1 MKRTKRIFAIFM
13 TLALAMSMLIVSSAV
28 SFAADGDTPAGTK
41 SITVK
46 GAKAGHTYTLYQIF
60 TGKIDN
66 GELTNIQWGADAPA
80 SMKDGGKTAAAA
92 AKEIATQND
101 ARAFA
106 QSYTFT
112 GGTSKSLAADAE
124 DGSDLVFDKLAEG
137 YYVIIDTAGPEA
149 VTEGD
154 FYSAVIVQLAGNT
167 DVNIKGSVPT
177 SEKKVAD
184 NNDTEN
190 VQPALAQVADTAWQ
204 DSADYDIGDKVPF
217 RLKATTAD
225 NVAAYKKYHITFQD
239 KQCEGLDNPT
249 AWTVTVLGKTFELS
263 ATGSAPAPQTT
274 VNGTKITVSKVDP
287 AANQTFA
294 IKVEFEPTGEGV
306 TTLNAECNN
315 AVIIVKYEAEL
326 NESANIGSLGNPN
339 ESYITYSN
347 KPESTD
353 GHEEGKTPVDKV
365 IVFTYKTDI
374 DKVDETGAALNGAD
388 FTLYKKVAADTDGAV
403 KGSDLSFGE
412 GIEHSK
418 INANDNYIVVGH
430 KTGSA
435 AGASFEFKGIDDGT
449 YVLVETTV
457 PEGYNAWASKE
468 FTVTAEHTQDPNK
481 LELTSLSGT
490 DPFTN
495 ANAGTGA
502 VEVSKK
508 NGTKHSM
515 ESGELY
521 AEIENKS
528 GAVLPSTGGI
538 GTIIFYVLGSL
549 LVVGCG
555 IVLISKRRM
564 ESR

>member
-13 TLALAMSMLIVSSAV
+13 TLALAMSMLISMSSV
-28 SFAADGDTPAGTK
+28 SFAAGNK

-46 GAKAGHTYTLYQIF
+46 GAKTGHTYTLYQVF
-60 TGKIDN
+60 TGTIDDKN
-66 GELTNIQWGADAPA
+66 TPNDKTDDELTNIQWGTDAPA
-80 SMKDGGKTAAAA
+80 AMKSQYATAAAA
-92 AKEIATQND
+92 AKAVATQND

-112 GGTSKSLAADAE
+112 GGKTMSLAAGAV
-124 DGSDLVFDKLAEG
+124 DGSDLVFDQLDEG
-137 YYVIIDTAGPEA
+137 YYVIIDTAGPA
-149 VTEGD
+149 DVTEGD

-167 DVNIKGSVPT
+167 EIAIKGSVPT

-184 NNDTEN
+184 NNDTET
-190 VQPALAQVADTAWQ
+190 VQPALADVADTAWQ

-239 KQCEGLDNPT
+239 KQCDGLDAPT

-263 ATGSAPAPQTT
+263 TTGSAPASQTT
-274 VNGTKITVSKVDP
+274 ANGTKITVSKETP
-287 AANQTFA
+287 AADQTFA
-294 IKVEFEPTGEGV
+294 IKVEFEPTGTA

-315 AVIIVKYEAEL
+315 TDIFVKYEAVL

-388 FTLYKKVAADTDGAV
+388 FTLYKKVAAGTTGAV
-403 KGSDLSFGE
+403 KGSDLNFATGV
-412 GIEHSK
+412 EHSK
-418 INANDNYIVVGH
+418 INANDNYIVVGN

-435 AGASFEFKGIDDGT
+435 TGSTFEFKGIDDGT

-468 FTVTAEHTQDPNK
+468 VTVTATHDQTADNPK
-481 LELTSLSGT
+481 LLTLTAT
-490 DPFTN
+490 DPFT
-495 ANAGTGA
+495 ANKDAGNID
-502 VEVSKK
+502 KK
-508 NGTKHSM
+508 DGTTHAAA
-515 ESGELY
+515 SGELY

-528 GAVLPSTGGI
+528 GAVLPATGGI